1 MLFAAFLSL
10 YAACAALVLAVVWQ
24 DRRRGRERRGAPDPR
39 VSHGS
44 EFVFRT
50 QA

>member
-1 MLFAAFLSL
+1 MIVLAFLAV

-24 DRRRGRERRGAPDPR
+24 DRARMASRRDPR
-39 VSHGS
+39 NPRSTHGS